1 MSETNSP
8 TASVAHNVVAL
19 PSHLGWAIAIAIA
32 FSVVL
37 AGIEIVSEA
46 KKPIRSCLV
55 PQSFLYLI
63 LLGFGNVITT
73 LLATIPV
80 AKLDPSLASYNF
92 LFASFLGVFAFQ
104 SILKNMNVTIL
115 DKGVL
120 TIQDWMDK
128 AKSAAAAS
136 AILKDVERTEL
147 DRGDLARKLA
157 DISEGKLNAF
167 IAAKLPPTSIGGI
180 VAKLDADA
188 KANNAD
194 AKLYKAYALVV
205 VISRNEI
212 VGFLNQNRNQ

>member
-1 MSETNSP
+1 M
-8 TASVAHNVVAL
+8 
-19 PSHLGWAIAIAIA
+19 
-32 FSVVL
+32 
-37 AGIEIVSEA
+37 
-46 KKPIRSCLV
+46 
-55 PQSFLYLI
+55 YLI

-80 AKLDPSLASYNF
+80 AKFDPSLASYNF
-92 LFASFLGVFAFQ
+92 LFAPFLGVFAFQ

-128 AKSAAAAS
+128 AKSAAAATE
-136 AILKDVERTEL
+136 ILKDVERTEL
-147 DRGDLARKLA
+147 NRGVLAQKLA
-157 DISEGKLNAF
+157 NISEGKLNAF
-167 IAAKLPPTSIGGI
+167 IAAKLPPTSAVGI

-194 AKLYKAYALVV
+194 ARLYKAYALVV

-212 VGFLNQNRNQ
+212 VGF